1 MSLSFRLHSRP
12 QAFWSREQF
21 RGRQFF
27 LEDMDGLERAGV
39 ENGFGIVQAHY
50 IYCALYS
57 YYYYINS
64 TSDHKALDPGGWG
77 PLTHL
82 IKKKKKKNP
91 NTEIILPFMEV
102 VLINKIHK
110 ANLCELCS
118 SYFLELWHSFKLN
131 SQILSNLII
140 FKT

>member
-27 LEDMDGLERAGV
+27 LEDMDGLGRALV
-39 ENGFGIVQAHY
+39 ENGFGIVQAHS

-57 YYYYINS
+57 YYYYISS
-64 TSDHKALDPGGWG
+64 TSDHKALDSGGWG
-77 PLTHL
+77 PLMHL
-82 IKKKKKKNP
+82 IKKKRKKTP
-91 NTEIILPFMEV
+91 NTEIILAFMAV
-102 VLINKIHK
+102 VLINEIQK

-118 SYFLELWHSFKLN
+118 SYFLEL
-131 SQILSNLII
+131 
-140 FKT
+140 